1 MKKQITLLLLLIM
14 ACVAPYASAQRIG
27 RWEKL
32 GEKSVSLTTERDA
45 IRSAHKGRFSRI
57 KIHVKGNPVEFKK
70 VYVKF
75 LDGSSQ
81 EINLRRT
88 IPAGGESRE
97 IDLKGNKRTIKEI
110 VFYYKAK
117 PQKQGGDRNNRYD
130 RNDRN
135 DRNNRH
141 RPTNNKLQKASVSVW
156 GRH

>member
-1 MKKQITLLLLLIM
+1 MKKQITLLLLLLLCC
-14 ACVAPYASAQRIG
+14 AAPYASAQRIG

-32 GEKSVSLTTERDA
+32 GEKSVSLHTERDA
-45 IRSAHKGRFSRI
+45 IRSAHKGFFSRL

-70 VYVKF
+70 VIVKY

-81 EINLRRT
+81 EIHLRRI
-88 IPAGGESRE
+88 IPAGGETRE
-97 IDLKGNKRTIKEI
+97 IDLRGHKRIIKEI

-117 PQKQGGDRNNRYD
+117 PRKKS
-130 RNDRN
+130 

-141 RPTNNKLQKASVSVW
+141 RPSYIPRASVSVW

>member
-14 ACVAPYASAQRIG
+14 VCAVPYASAQRIG

-32 GEKSVSLTTERDA
+32 GEKSVSLHTERDV
-45 IRSAHKGRFSRI
+45 IRSAHKGFFSHI
-57 KIHVKGNPVEFKK
+57 KIHVKGNPVDFKK

-75 LDGSSQ
+75 LDGSTQ
-81 EINLRRT
+81 EIHLRKI

-97 IDLKGNKRTIKEI
+97 INLRGNKRIIKEI

-117 PQKQGGDRNNRYD
+117 PRKKG
-130 RNDRN
+130 

-141 RPTNNKLQKASVSVW
+141 RPSYTPRASVSVW

>member
-1 MKKQITLLLLLIM
+1 MKKQITLILLLVM
-14 ACVAPYASAQRIG
+14 ACVAPYASAQKIG

-32 GEKSVSLTTERDA
+32 GEKSVSLYTERDV
-45 IRSAHKGRFSRI
+45 IRSAHKGFFSRI

-81 EINLRRT
+81 EINLRRV

-97 IDLKGNKRTIKEI
+97 IDLRGHKRIIKEI

-117 PQKQGGDRNNRYD
+117 PRRKGDRNNRHHPNYTP
-130 RNDRN
+130 R
-135 DRNNRH
+135 
-141 RPTNNKLQKASVSVW
+141 AAVSVW